1 MRNSVS
7 NRCLTVVILLVV
19 VANAFG
25 QKPRWVDN
33 TPRELNHT
41 YRFVEIVSQGN
52 SLESARMLSIANL
65 KTNESLQEGIRV
77 QRKTQETITRNKVF
91 HNNGLKIQKH
101 DHIVEDI
108 VIDGEPFHLQ
118 ALRVDEYYTYNKGV
132 YTLHTL
138 FEAATCDNPVF
149 DHADKTEYYGIAPA
163 FMSIVPGLGQL
174 YKGQTLKGVSLFAG
188 TVACAVGAVFCE
200 DQRKDNVSKMKGS
213 MQPQQYKTRATNWKT
228 GRNVCIG
235 AAAAVWLYNVIDAAA
250 AKGTRRVIVRRA
262 GTASTAFVPVILPDG
277 AALSLTYN
285 F

>member
-1 MRNSVS
+1 MRSLVGNHCFAVA
-7 NRCLTVVILLVV
+7 ILLMAT
-19 VANAFG
+19 ANVFG

-41 YRFVEIVSQGN
+41 YRFVEVVSQGSN
-52 SLESARMLSIANL
+52 LESARALSIANL
-65 KTNESLQEGIRV
+65 KTNENLQEGIRV
-77 QRKTQETITRNKVF
+77 QRKTKETITRDKVF
-91 HNNGLKIQKH
+91 SDNGLKIKKN

-108 VIDGEPFHLQ
+108 VIDGEPFRLQ
-118 ALRVDEYYTYNKGV
+118 ALRVDEFFTYDKGV

-138 FEAATCDNPVF
+138 FEAATCNNPVF
-149 DHADKTEYYGIAPA
+149 DYADKTEYYGIAPA

-174 YKGQTLKGVSLFAG
+174 YKGQTAKAVMFFGG

-228 GRNVCIG
+228 GRNICIG
-235 AAAAVWLYNVIDAAA
+235 AAVSVWLYNVIDAAV
-250 AKGTRRVIVRRA
+250 AKGARRVVVRRT
-262 GTASTAFVPVILPDG
+262 GTVNTALVPVVLPDG
-277 AALSLTYN
+277 AALSLTCN